1 MVKEICATL
10 LTLCSSF
17 LSGFDF
23 NYSDNKQELFVR
35 GIAECTIMVNQGIP
49 PHTRV
54 PVLISIAQAILESDW
69 GKSRF
74 AKEANNFYGIIQ
86 TDNTE
91 PHIKALNSNVLMKT
105 YGRKCESVA
114 DYIHLLNSVS
124 HFENFREERVK
135 QSMITGEVDYD
146 KLAET
151 LRQYATDPFYV
162 EKLKEIINLLQ
173 EEYFRG

>member
-10 LTLCSSF
+10 LALCNTF

-23 NYSDNKQELFVR
+23 TYTDNKQELFVR
-35 GIAECTIMVNQGIP
+35 GIAECTISVNQEIP

-74 AKEANNFYGIIQ
+74 AKEANNFYGMIE
-86 TDNTE
+86 TDETE
-91 PHIKALNSNVLMKT
+91 PHLKALNSNVLIKS
-105 YGRKCESVA
+105 YGRKCESVS
-114 DYIHLLNSVS
+114 DYIHLLNSAS
-124 HFENFREERVK
+124 HFKDFRDERVK
-135 QSMITGEVDYD
+135 QSMITREVDYD
-146 KLAET
+146 KLIET
-151 LRQYATDPFYV
+151 LRPYAVDPFYV